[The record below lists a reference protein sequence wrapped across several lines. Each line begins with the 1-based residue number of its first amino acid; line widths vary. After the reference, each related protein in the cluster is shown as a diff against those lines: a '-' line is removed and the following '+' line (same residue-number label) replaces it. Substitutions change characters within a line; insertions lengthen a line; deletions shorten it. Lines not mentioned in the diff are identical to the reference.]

1 MVYQNSN
8 NQKLERPPCGSTA
21 HAVVHNAHSAH
32 AALPG
37 HVMCGPMQRPGCHL
51 KKGTVRGNGD
61 VLKRSRIQT
70 ADRTLHSVSSLET
83 TKTSSNCSW
92 AIVVVEQIQK
102 PCEYF
107 SFHVLVDPFLNG
119 VGPGADETLPSFR
132 KYFYLTTRD
141 TCLLGSFLCW
151 RSSEAPEEP
160 T

>member
-1 MVYQNSN
+1 MVYQKFLVAPILIWSTISN

-70 ADRTLHSVSSLET
+70 AL
-83 TKTSSNCSW
+83 
-92 AIVVVEQIQK
+92 VEIDEEEK
-102 PCEYF
+102 GGG
-107 SFHVLVDPFLNG
+107 HVIKSQDKLATG
-119 VGPGADETLPSFR
+119 
-132 KYFYLTTRD
+132 
-141 TCLLGSFLCW
+141 
-151 RSSEAPEEP
+151 
-160 T
+160 